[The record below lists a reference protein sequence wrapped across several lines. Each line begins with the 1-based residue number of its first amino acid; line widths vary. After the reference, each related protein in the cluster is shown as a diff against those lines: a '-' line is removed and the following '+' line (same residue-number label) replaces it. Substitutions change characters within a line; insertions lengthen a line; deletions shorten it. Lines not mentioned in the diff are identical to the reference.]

1 MDKDTVV
8 IRQLIRNQNL
18 TIVCQNLTKAGSDIS
33 GVYGKP
39 LMVSIAPIYVLVYL
53 GTPLANH
60 WWWCHLGHNI
70 RTINLSSDFPSDRSH

>member
-8 IRQLIRNQNL
+8 IRQLIKNQNL

-39 LMVSIAPIYVLVYL
+39 LVVSKAPIYLYIWE
-53 GTPLANH
+53 H
-60 WWWCHLGHNI
+60 
-70 RTINLSSDFPSDRSH
+70 R